1 MFFCVLIQ
9 FEHVPE
15 TENFII
21 ERLIYHEVISVPFF
35 GLGLSVPFPYK
46 VGHANPFAYVSDI
59 DALPTWLT
67 NGQWPASQLTIPQ
80 RAARAQ
86 RKILAADAGRPH
98 PEKDLDRESQ
108 SPSL

>member
-1 MFFCVLIQ
+1 M
-9 FEHVPE
+9 
-15 TENFII
+15 ENLS
-21 ERLIYHEVISVPFF
+21 ERERKYHEVISVPFF

-46 VGHANPFAYVSDI
+46 VGHANPFAYVNDI

-86 RKILAADAGRPH
+86 RKTLAADAGRHH
-98 PEKDLDRESQ
+98 PEKDASRRA
-108 SPSL
+108 PPYSLQPPPVEKNVS